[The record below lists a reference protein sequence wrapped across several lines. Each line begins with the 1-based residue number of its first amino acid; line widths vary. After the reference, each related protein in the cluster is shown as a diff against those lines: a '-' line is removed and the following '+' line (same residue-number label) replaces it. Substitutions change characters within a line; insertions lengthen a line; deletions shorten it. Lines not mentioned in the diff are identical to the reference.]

1 MRTFGLVFKNMGFL
15 FFSDVITRLLSFA
28 LFLVIAR
35 VLGQKGLG
43 DYSFIFALTGIIF
56 MINDLGISTLFVREA
71 SRDLK
76 AIQCHFKNVLTM
88 KLFFGFLAAVTTII
102 AVNIAKN
109 FANFSEEIITAVYF
123 AALAILF
130 SGVKDLF
137 LAVFQAFQR
146 MFFIGFARVVEMFLI
161 VSLGIYALSSGHGL
175 VGLTLAFLLAHFIV
189 FIMSLLACSRLIRV
203 GISLD
208 FGFQKK
214 FLKASWPFWFTAL
227 FITLSFRTDTV
238 MIRLISGAAETGLY
252 NSSFR
257 LLDALYFIPVAVI
270 SAVFP
275 AMSVLYK
282 TDKEMLKRLYRKMF
296 YYLLAIALPMGIG
309 TMFLADRIMLFI
321 YGNEFSGAG
330 NALRILIWAEVA
342 IFLYAVSGYLLNAI
356 NRQLLFT
363 ATAAGAAVLN
373 VAINLVLIPE
383 FGYIGA
389 AIATVATSFFILVLL
404 FYFAGKSGYRFSVF
418 RISVKPVIAT
428 GVMTLV
434 LLALQGM
441 HVLLIVPGAAVTY
454 FAVFILLKG
463 VEREEM
469 FLVRKYLKRL
479 L

>member
-28 LFLVIAR
+28 LFLVIAL

-56 MINDLGISTLFVREA
+56 MLNDLGISTLFVREA

-257 LLDALYFIPVAVI
+257 LLDALYLIPVAVI

-441 HVLLIVPGAAVTY
+441 HILLIVPGAAVTY

-469 FLVRKYLKRL
+469 FLVRKYLKRFL
-479 L
+479 